1 MHLYCVCVCVSS
13 CASFDSS
20 VVLYI
25 AMIAGLKLLEL
36 SLLNSLCFLIS
47 SLAHWRPVSLF
58 RKTAVHPKSSV
69 HKYHSLVYCCAND
82 VQVNSCCL
90 SSHLCSTVN
99 IYHCKTD
106 SFAFRVSQHLG
117 CYTTPRPSLSASPCP
132 FFFVHFTQIEAEP
145 QLWDGA
151 DYRGI
156 DGSRKR
162 SQPPSNPCFGYK
174 MTSGKKTKQIQT
186 STKDYPHQ
194 SSNTQFSLSNQL
206 TQISIQG
213 ETETWQQR
221 TSLKMYSQADFLFCC
236 CVCNQQHDVCP
247 DAELHHNA
255 CYCELEFD
263 KEMNAILILVHKSMC
278 LEHLQMVTRA
288 WYQPLAYFQWI
299 SFVVVFCVI
308 VFFNLCLLHFIV
320 RFCPRFVIRGFISSK
335 VICSLSPNK
344 HESVQMWY

>member
-1 MHLYCVCVCVSS
+1 
-13 CASFDSS
+13 
-20 VVLYI
+20 
-25 AMIAGLKLLEL
+25 MIAGLKLLEL

-58 RKTAVHPKSSV
+58 RKTAVHPKTSV

-99 IYHCKTD
+99 IYHCKSD
-106 SFAFRVSQHLG
+106 SFACRVSQHLG

-194 SSNTQFSLSNQL
+194 FQYTVFPLKPIDTDLNTGRDRNVTATHEFEDVFTGWFFILL
-206 TQISIQG
+206 
-213 ETETWQQR
+213 
-221 TSLKMYSQADFLFCC
+221 L
-236 CVCNQQHDVCP
+236 CV
-247 DAELHHNA
+247 
-255 CYCELEFD
+255 
-263 KEMNAILILVHKSMC
+263 
-278 LEHLQMVTRA
+278 
-288 WYQPLAYFQWI
+288 
-299 SFVVVFCVI
+299 
-308 VFFNLCLLHFIV
+308 
-320 RFCPRFVIRGFISSK
+320 
-335 VICSLSPNK
+335 
-344 HESVQMWY
+344 

>member
-1 MHLYCVCVCVSS
+1 M
-13 CASFDSS
+13 
-20 VVLYI
+20 
-25 AMIAGLKLLEL
+25 
-36 SLLNSLCFLIS
+36 
-47 SLAHWRPVSLF
+47 
-58 RKTAVHPKSSV
+58 
-69 HKYHSLVYCCAND
+69 
-82 VQVNSCCL
+82 
-90 SSHLCSTVN
+90 
-99 IYHCKTD
+99 
-106 SFAFRVSQHLG
+106 
-117 CYTTPRPSLSASPCP
+117 P
-132 FFFVHFTQIEAEP
+132 FSFFVHFTQIEAEP

-162 SQPPSNPCFGYK
+162 SQPPSNPCFGHK
-174 MTSGKKTKQIQT
+174 MTSGKKPKQIQT

-236 CVCNQQHDVCP
+236 CVCNQQHDVRP
-247 DAELHHNA
+247 DAELHHNV

-263 KEMNAILILVHKSMC
+263 KEMNAILILVHKSIC
-278 LEHLQMVTRA
+278 VESLQMVTRA
-288 WYQPLAYFQWI
+288 WYQPFTYFQWI
-299 SFVVVFCVI
+299 SFVVVRCQSVSFCVI

-320 RFCPRFVIRGFISSK
+320 RICPRFVICGFISSK